1 MKYKRKDVTIVRKLE
16 FLTMALREREIRPD
30 TKWRTDVIGIACQF
44 SNNPKLKRE
53 DFDEIL
59 DIKLKDF
66 DLNKF

>member
-16 FLTMALREREIRPD
+16 FLTLALREREIRPD
-30 TKWRTDVIGIACQF
+30 TKWQTDAIGIAIQF

-59 DIKLKDF
+59 DMKLKDF
-66 DLNKF
+66 I